1 MLPSRGR
8 LILQSLLPVPHPAR
22 GRPPV
27 RPSASRRSP
36 AASPGRGPMELQAV
50 VASLEAFASLAFAE
64 SWDNV
69 GLLVE
74 PSPPHSVRT
83 LFLTNDLTEEVMDE
97 ALAAKADL
105 ILSYHPPVFRPL
117 KRLTWKSWK
126 ERLVI
131 RALENR
137 VGIYSPHTAS
147 DAAPQG
153 VNHWLA
159 KGLGA
164 CTSLPIHPAT
174 GPEPPTAGTH
184 RVELRVSSSRDLD
197 KVLDALRGI
206 QGTAVATFSVRAEGE
221 EKTQVSVNCSRQAL
235 LQVVAFLSQ
244 NQHLYE
250 KTEILSLEKPPLLHT
265 GMGRLCA
272 LPEPVSVAALIRRV
286 KTHLNLA
293 HVRLAL
299 GAGKTT
305 ESPVSAVAVCA
316 GSGSSVLRG
325 VAADLYLTGEMSHHE
340 VLDAVAGGITVVLCE
355 HSNTERGF
363 LSELRN
369 LLVPHLENKV
379 RVVVSEKDR
388 DPLRVA

>member
-1 MLPSRGR
+1 MLRSRGR
-8 LILQSLLPVPHPAR
+8 PVLGLLPPAR
-22 GRPPV
+22 CPSSPLSRGGRPL
-27 RPSASRRSP
+27 
-36 AASPGRGPMELQAV
+36 PGRGPMELRAV
-50 VASLEAFASLAFAE
+50 VASLEALASLEFAE

-83 LFLTNDLTEEVMDE
+83 LFLTNDLTEEVMEE
-97 ALAAKADL
+97 ALGAKADL
-105 ILSYHPPVFRPL
+105 ILAYHPPLFRPL
-117 KRLTWKSWK
+117 KRLTWSSWK

-164 CTSLPIHPAT
+164 CTSVPIRPST
-174 GPEPPTAGTH
+174 GPKPPTAGTH
-184 RVELRVSSSRDLD
+184 RVEFSVSASQGLD
-197 KVLDALRGI
+197 QVLDALKGI
-206 QGTAVATFSVRAEGE
+206 QGAAVATFSIRTEGE
-221 EKTQVSVNCSRQAL
+221 EKRQVRVNCSPQAL
-235 LQVVAFLSQ
+235 LEVVAFLSQ
-244 NQHLYE
+244 NHQLYE
-250 KTEILSLEKPPLLHT
+250 KTEILALEKPPLLHT
-265 GMGRLCA
+265 GMGRLCG
-272 LPEPVSVAALIRRV
+272 LREPVSVDTLVRRV
-286 KTHLNLA
+286 KSHLKLD

-305 ESPVSAVAVCA
+305 
-316 GSGSSVLRG
+316 
-325 VAADLYLTGEMSHHE
+325 GEMSHHE
-340 VLDAVAGGITVVLCE
+340 VLDAAARGVTVVLCE

-363 LSELRN
+363 LAELRG
-369 LLVPHLENKV
+369 LLLPRLGDGV
-379 RVVVSEKDR
+379 RVVVAATDR

>member
-250 KTEILSLEKPPLLHT
+250 KTEILSLEKSLRCRRWPCAPARAAASCEGWPRTSTSQARCPTTRSWTPSPGASRWSSASTATPSAASSRSCGTCWSPTWRTRSASSCPKRTETPSGWPRPGRGGAPGHGHPGNGTWTSDLGPHGGGLLHPRPWPPR
-265 GMGRLCA
+265 GR
-272 LPEPVSVAALIRRV
+272 I
-286 KTHLNLA
+286 
-293 HVRLAL
+293 
-299 GAGKTT
+299 
-305 ESPVSAVAVCA
+305 
-316 GSGSSVLRG
+316 
-325 VAADLYLTGEMSHHE
+325 
-340 VLDAVAGGITVVLCE
+340 
-355 HSNTERGF
+355 
-363 LSELRN
+363 
-369 LLVPHLENKV
+369 
-379 RVVVSEKDR
+379 
-388 DPLRVA
+388 